1 MDAELSYP
9 EKRNEIVDAIE
20 LLFRAG
26 VMSHS
31 GHANFS
37 SRVGDDR
44 LLVTTGAVVR
54 DLQPKALVTAGMN
67 GHVEDGSPEAGT
79 DGVLDMHLTVYHA
92 RPDTQAVVHTHSPA
106 LTAFA
111 LANRPLPCRYETL
124 LRFAGQIGEVP
135 VTPWT
140 PGRRDPEFLQG
151 ITDAIC
157 GQPTTRAVLL
167 ANHGVLGFAASPFA
181 AAMLIIA
188 LEEAAQAELS
198 AAMIGGA
205 RDLPGEGLPR

>member
-1 MDAELSYP
+1 MGAELSYS
-9 EKRNEIVDAIE
+9 EKRHEILDAIG

-26 VMSHS
+26 VISHS

-37 SRVGDDR
+37 TRLTDDR
-44 LLVTTGAVVR
+44 LLITTGAIVR
-54 DLQPKALVTAGMN
+54 DLQPASMVTADMD
-67 GHVEDGSPEAGT
+67 GHVEDGPPQAGA
-79 DGVLDMHLTVYHA
+79 DGVLDMHLTVYRA

-106 LTAFA
+106 VTAFA
-111 LANRPLPCRYETL
+111 MANHPLPCRYETL
-124 LRFAGQIGEVP
+124 LRFAGQIGDVP
-135 VTPWT
+135 LAPWT

-157 GQPTTRAVLL
+157 GQPHTKAVLL
-167 ANHGVLGFAASPFA
+167 ANHGVLAFAGSPAA

-205 RDLPGEGLPR
+205 RNLPGDGLPR